1 MKNILIY
8 LGVIFVLGACSTSK
22 STKEAEGKTASVEQ
36 IAKNNFGDDFKITY
50 NKSKRF
56 AAITKKMDTEPYQLK
71 IMVYDTK
78 TAKILWGKK
87 ALKGKADWISRNEL
101 QVSYVTKQYKRNVQI
116 YNAKTKQ
123 VSYK

>member
-1 MKNILIY
+1 MRNILIY
-8 LGVIFVLGACSTSK
+8 LGVIFVLGACSTTK
-22 STKEAEGKTASVEQ
+22 SAKEAKGEVASIEQ

-50 NKSKRF
+50 NRSKKY
-56 AAITKKMDTEPYQLK
+56 AAITKKLDTEPYQLK

-78 TAKILWGKK
+78 TNKILWGKK
-87 ALKGKADWISRNEL
+87 ALKGKIEWISRNEL
-101 QVSYVTKQYKRNVQI
+101 QVSYVTKQNKRNIQI